1 MKRAILELKNNNFD
15 LTNLV
20 DSYIESNETKLVD
33 KKLHY
38 KTIGE
43 GLMFLAHL
51 KHNKILTFK
60 KDFETFGTMI
70 DLSRGA
76 VYKISYIKNLI
87 RKKAL
92 MGANEIWLYIE
103 DMYQLEEYPH
113 FGYMRGS
120 YSEDELIE
128 IVEYAS
134 IFNIKVVPSIQT
146 LGHMEQYLRW
156 RKSAPV
162 RDQANVLLAKSEDT
176 YQLIDA
182 MFKQMKK
189 IFKHDKIHI
198 GLDETW
204 GFGFGNFYK
213 KNGYIPQID
222 NFFEHLNVVNDLA
235 LKHGFKRVLMWSD
248 MPYRILSKVNY
259 YYDLNITLDQN
270 IIDQIPNNVELVY
283 WDYYQSDFDRVDKML
298 KNHLELTNKVI
309 FASGT
314 WIWTR
319 FNYDKKQ
326 TDLTA
331 PVHIKAANN
340 NNIKEFILTQW
351 GDDGAYGDHESTLLG
366 VYEMSLKALT
376 KNDVCSETYEFIT
389 KEALNVA
396 YNRTKI
402 NNLKINPVGLM
413 WDDPQFSLI
422 LANFVKNDLSN
433 YKSHLEE
440 MQSLLNIYK
449 DKSEYELEYH
459 IIAANYNKVLG
470 RAQMIKDYT
479 NQETISSDQYFLE
492 QIDHLEELI
501 KVFRKRWYTK
511 HKMNGLEI
519 IQARLATQIVR
530 AKEMI
535 EIARLYN
542 NKEIDKIDGILDK
555 VEVFDEVL
563 SVKYSNVAFTTM
575 PF

>member
-1 MKRAILELKNNNFD
+1 MQKAILELKKHDFD
-15 LTNLV
+15 LTNLATNYAK
-20 DSYIESNETKLVD
+20 SSETKLID
-33 KKLHY
+33 KTLY
-38 KTIGE
+38 YRTISE

-51 KHNKILTFK
+51 KNNKQLTFNNN
-60 KDFETFGTMI
+60 FETFGTMI

-76 VYKISYIKNLI
+76 VYKVSYIKNLI

-103 DMYQLEEYPH
+103 DMYKLPDYPH
-113 FGYMRGS
+113 FGYMRGN
-120 YSEDELIE
+120 YSEEELTE
-128 IVEYAS
+128 VVEYAE
-134 IFNIKVVPSIQT
+134 IFNIKIVPAIQT
-146 LGHMEQYLRW
+146 LGHMEQFLRW

-162 RDQANVLLAKSEDT
+162 RDQSNVLLARSEDT
-176 YQLIDA
+176 FKLIDA

-213 KNGYIPQID
+213 KNGYVPQID
-222 NFFEHLNVVNDLA
+222 NFFEHLNKVNDLA

-259 YYDLNITLDQN
+259 YYDLNIILDQK
-270 IIDQIPNNVELVY
+270 IIDQIPSNVELVY

-298 KNHLELTNKVI
+298 KNHLELTNKVV

-331 PVHIKAANN
+331 PIHIDAAVG

-376 KNDVCSETYEFIT
+376 NNEVCSKTYEFIT
-389 KEALNVA
+389 SEALDVS

-422 LANFVKNDLSN
+422 LANYVKNDLNN
-433 YKSHLEE
+433 YNEHVNE
-440 MQSLLNIYK
+440 MKELLDIYK
-449 DKSEYELEYH
+449 DKKEYELEYN
-459 IIAANYNKVLG
+459 IIGANLNKVLG
-470 RAQMIKDYT
+470 RAQMIKNYT
-479 NQETISSDQYFLE
+479 NKEKITSDEYFVN
-492 QIDHLEELI
+492 QINHLENLI
-501 KVFRKRWYTK
+501 KIFRNRWYTK

-519 IQARLATQIVR
+519 IHARIATQIIR

-535 EIARLYN
+535 EIAKLYN
-542 NKEIDKIDGILDK
+542 TKQIDKIDGILDK

-575 PF
+575 PY